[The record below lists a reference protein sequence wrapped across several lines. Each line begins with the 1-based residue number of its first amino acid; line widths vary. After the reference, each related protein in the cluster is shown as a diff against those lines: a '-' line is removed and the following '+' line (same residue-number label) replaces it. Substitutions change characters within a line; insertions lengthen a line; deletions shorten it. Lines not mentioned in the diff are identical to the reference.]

1 VKRHEILLTAGA
13 EQDLEDLYFN
23 LLERV
28 SRERADELLDQ
39 ILKAAES
46 LSAFPDRG
54 ACPQE
59 LAWLGIREFRQIQV
73 AHYRIVY
80 RRIENQVFILV
91 IADGRQ
97 DMQSLLERR
106 LLDA

>member
-1 VKRHEILLTAGA
+1 MKPPEILLTAGA

-28 SRERADELLDQ
+28 SRERADELLEQ
-39 ILKAAES
+39 ILEAAES
-46 LSAFPDRG
+46 SSVFPDRG

-59 LAWLGIREFRQIQV
+59 LAWLGVREFRQIQI
-73 AHYRIVY
+73 AHCRIVY

>member
-1 VKRHEILLTAGA
+1 MKRHEVLLTAGA

-28 SRERADELLDQ
+28 SRKKADELLEQ
-39 ILKAAES
+39 VLKAAES
-46 LSAFPDRG
+46 LRAFPDRG

-59 LAWLGIREFRQIQV
+59 LAWLGVREFRQIQV
-73 AHYRIVY
+73 AHCRIVY
-80 RRIENQVFILV
+80 RKIENQVFVLV